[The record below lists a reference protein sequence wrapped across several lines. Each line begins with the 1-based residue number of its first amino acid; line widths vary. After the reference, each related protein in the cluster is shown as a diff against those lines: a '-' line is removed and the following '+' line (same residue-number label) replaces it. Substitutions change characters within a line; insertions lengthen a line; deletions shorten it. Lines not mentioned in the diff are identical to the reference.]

1 VASYIRPK
9 KEVEMPDSK
18 TKKRITNTPINESG
32 FNLPL
37 PTLVQGI
44 DASGKKFQEKTVLSY
59 ISNSGSSFWLK
70 TEVSSGIELRLTVDL
85 PSKLS
90 DDKDLKLVIKGEVI
104 FLEASKKENSKLR
117 VSLKFNNK
125 YIIESSK

>member
-1 VASYIRPK
+1 
-9 KEVEMPDSK
+9 MPDSK
-18 TKKRITNTPINESG
+18 TKKRIKNTSTNEAG

-37 PTLVQGI
+37 PTLVEGL
-44 DASGKKFQEKTVLSY
+44 DASGKNFQEKTVLSY

-70 TEVSSGIELRLTVDL
+70 TEVSSGTELRLTVDL

-90 DDKDLKLVIKGEVI
+90 DNKDLKLVIKGEVI
-104 FLEASKKENSKLR
+104 FLEAPKKENSKLR

-125 YIIESSK
+125 YIIEDSK

>member
-1 VASYIRPK
+1 
-9 KEVEMPDSK
+9 MPDSK
-18 TKKRITNTPINESG
+18 TKKNIKDTPLNEAG

-37 PTLVQGI
+37 PTIVEGI
-44 DASGKKFQEKTVLSY
+44 DALGNNFQEKTVLSY

-85 PSKLS
+85 PSKLA
-90 DDKDLKLVIKGEVI
+90 DDKDLKLVIKGKVI
-104 FLEASKKENSKLR
+104 FLEASKKETYKSR

-125 YIIESSK
+125 YIIEASK

>member
-1 VASYIRPK
+1 
-9 KEVEMPDSK
+9 MPDSK
-18 TKKRITNTPINESG
+18 TKIRKVNTPINETG

-44 DASGKKFQEKTVLSY
+44 DASGKIFQEKTVLSY
-59 ISNSGSSFWLK
+59 ISNSGSSFWLNTK
-70 TEVSSGIELRLTVDL
+70 VSSGIELRLTVDL

-104 FLEASKKENSKLR
+104 FLESPKKENSKLR

-125 YIIESSK
+125 YIIEASKIK

>member
-1 VASYIRPK
+1 
-9 KEVEMPDSK
+9 MPDSK
-18 TKKRITNTPINESG
+18 TTKKIKNTPINEAG

-37 PTLVQGI
+37 PTIVEGI
-44 DASGKKFQEKTVLSY
+44 DASGKKFQEKTTLSY

-70 TEVSSGIELRLTVDL
+70 TEVSVGIELRLTVDL

-104 FLEASKKENSKLR
+104 FLEAPKKENSKLR
-117 VSLKFNNK
+117 VSLKFNSK
-125 YIIESSK
+125 YIIEAT

>member
-1 VASYIRPK
+1 MS
-9 KEVEMPDSK
+9 DSK
-18 TKKRITNTPINESG
+18 TKKKIKNIPLNEVG

-37 PTLVQGI
+37 TTMVEGI
-44 DASGKKFQEKTVLSY
+44 DASRNNFQEKTVLSY

-70 TEVSSGIELRLTVDL
+70 TKVSLGIELRLTVDL

-104 FLEASKKENSKLR
+104 FLESPKKENSKLR
-117 VSLKFNNK
+117 VSLKFKNQ
-125 YIIESSK
+125 YIIEASK

>member
-1 VASYIRPK
+1 
-9 KEVEMPDSK
+9 MPDPK
-18 TKKRITNTPINESG
+18 TKKRIINTPINETG

-44 DASGKKFQEKTVLSY
+44 DASGKNFQEKTVLSY
-59 ISNSGSSFWLK
+59 ISNSGSSFWLNTK
-70 TEVSSGIELRLTVDL
+70 VTSGSELRLTVDL

-104 FLEASKKENSKLR
+104 FLESPKKENPKLR

-125 YIIESSK
+125 YIIEASK

>member
-1 VASYIRPK
+1 MA
-9 KEVEMPDSK
+9 DSK
-18 TKKRITNTPINESG
+18 TKKRKNNTSINEAG

-37 PTLVQGI
+37 PTLVEGI
-44 DASGKKFQEKTVLSY
+44 DASGNKFQEKTVLSY

-90 DDKDLKLVIKGEVI
+90 NDKELKLVIKGEVI
-104 FLEASKKENSKLR
+104 FLESPKKENSKLR
-117 VSLKFNNK
+117 VSLKFNSK
-125 YIIESSK
+125 YIIEASK